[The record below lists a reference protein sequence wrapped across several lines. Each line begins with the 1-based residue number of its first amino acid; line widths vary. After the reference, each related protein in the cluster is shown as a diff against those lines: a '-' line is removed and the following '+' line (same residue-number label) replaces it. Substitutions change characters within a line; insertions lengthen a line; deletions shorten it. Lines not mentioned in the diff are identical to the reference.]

1 MRTRKQTTYN
11 IDSEQFKYLEREDN
25 IHLHRVDINELNK
38 RLNATKKSNFYT
50 TTLIVV
56 FFLPGGSVLCI
67 IALYIRYLK
76 ND

>member
-38 RLNATKKSNFYT
+38 RLNATKKANFYT

-56 FFLPGGSVLCI
+56 F
-67 IALYIRYLK
+67 
-76 ND
+76 

>member
-38 RLNATKKSNFYT
+38 RLSATKKSNFYT

-56 FFLPGGSVLCI
+56 FFLSCLTVI
-67 IALYIRYLK
+67 SFIAVK
-76 ND
+76 F

>member
-38 RLNATKKSNFYT
+38 RLNATKKANFYT

-56 FFLPGGSVLCI
+56 FFLSCLSI
-67 IALYIRYLK
+67 ISFIAVK
-76 ND
+76 F